1 MSQLPTDERL
11 ALFRIFLANAPYITE
26 SQWHDFPC
34 EWRAAYHLASD
45 LVITRI
51 RTSRHSRHPLPPR
64 LAQADILAALE
75 IVYALGLFLKH
86 RDSN

>member
-1 MSQLPTDERL
+1 MFQPPTNERL
-11 ALFRIFLANAPYITE
+11 ALFRIFLANAPYITD
-26 SQWHDFPC
+26 SQWRDFPC

-45 LVITRI
+45 LVISRI
-51 RTSRHSRHPLPPR
+51 RTSRNGHLLPTR